1 MDSCQ
6 SYDSFSLYE
15 TKVDEALELKLTYL
29 CANDTEVS
37 VYALLHIG
45 LARSHKTQSTS
56 QHLQDRRMQIM
67 EHTAVNGRVHTGC
80 KQHQRVCTQI
90 CAQICFRVLCE
101 WGRRTFKTCSTSNVV
116 SEMLRKLD
124 IWPQM
129 LIHSRAP
136 LHWGFDFDP
145 CLVHVQNERSS
156 CRANKRNLL
165 YRWVPLN
172 PNMLNLNSS

>member
-1 MDSCQ
+1 MTGGKVWTLIKMKKQ
-6 SYDSFSLYE
+6 SSWYGWAQSNSSMAILGP
-15 TKVDEALELKLTYL
+15 
-29 CANDTEVS
+29 
-37 VYALLHIG
+37 VYTGRGAPCN
-45 LARSHKTQSTS
+45 T
-56 QHLQDRRMQIM
+56 RMQIM
-67 EHTAVNGRVHTGC
+67 GHTTVNGSVHTGC